1 VCPYW
6 NWIILKDVW
15 HSTKRLFLVHSSSY
29 EVTCVESYLCLGCS
43 KMFALIFSGHFPDVI
58 LYKIN
63 VYEPFWISV
72 LLWLFWF
79 LMLKKFFLFFNNSSS
94 WTMTFLGSPLW
105 NSLFFFFCNP
115 LTVNY
120 REILVK
126 GLVSICF
133 SLHSPVTMHSDFS
146 LWWTNNSLH

>member
-1 VCPYW
+1 MCPYW

-29 EVTCVESYLCLGCS
+29 EVTCVFVFGMPQNVCFDFLWT
-43 KMFALIFSGHFPDVI
+43 FSRR
-58 LYKIN
+58 
-63 VYEPFWISV
+63 
-72 LLWLFWF
+72 
-79 LMLKKFFLFFNNSSS
+79 
-94 WTMTFLGSPLW
+94 
-105 NSLFFFFCNP
+105 NSLQNQCAWNILDFSVSLVVLVFNVKEMLPILQYLLIVNNDFFSFSILELSFFFFCNP